1 MSETHPSDLLFTFD
15 VPISDDG
22 DEFNGCDRS
31 FWSLVLVARFG
42 GWSYPSFSVRC
53 ARWFRSLVSF
63 VRLALWLLFARFSRS
78 FFPFVFPL
86 AMLVRSSSW
95 FCSFVYFVHSLIKPS
110 EETKSTYHTRQDNI
124 R

>member
-42 GWSYPSFSVRC
+42 RSFWGLVLPVI
-53 ARWFRSLVSF
+53 FRSLCSLVSL
-63 VRLALWLLFARFSRS
+63 VG
-78 FFPFVFPL
+78 
-86 AMLVRSSSW
+86 LVRSFSSLVVV
-95 FCSFVYFVHSLIKPS
+95 CSFFSFFFSFRFSVSYARSFC
-110 EETKSTYHTRQDNI
+110 
-124 R
+124 